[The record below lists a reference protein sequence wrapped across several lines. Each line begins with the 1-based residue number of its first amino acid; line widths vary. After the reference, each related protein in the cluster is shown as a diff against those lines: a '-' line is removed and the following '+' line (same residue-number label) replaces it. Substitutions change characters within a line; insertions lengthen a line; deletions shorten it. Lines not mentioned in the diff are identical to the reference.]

1 MPNQILKFISALW
14 LIGAC
19 PVAAQGWQGAQLGIT
34 PGGVFS
40 GSYAPGAGM
49 PDAADV
55 TTRIR
60 GPVHVGYGL
69 QRGSLVLGAVADLA
83 RPDARGRAISGPLD
97 GALANS
103 LRLRAGLSHGETL
116 IFGSLGMSWDA
127 TGAGQGAGGNRVA
140 PSPGLI
146 FGAGAERALRENLS
160 GRIEAYLIDTPG
172 SAGTP
177 STTSQTIVFRTG
189 LTLQF

>member
-1 MPNQILKFISALW
+1 MPDHILKFVCALW
-14 LIGAC
+14 LAGSC

-34 PGGVFS
+34 LGGVFS
-40 GSYAPGAGM
+40 DSYALRSGM

-69 QRGSLVLGAVADLA
+69 QRGTLVLGAVADLA
-83 RPDARGRAISGPLD
+83 RPDARGRAISGPFD

-127 TGAGQGAGGNRVA
+127 TEAGQGTGGSRAA
-140 PSPGLI
+140 PPPGLI
-146 FGAGAERALRENLS
+146 FGAGAEHALRENLS

-172 SAGTP
+172 SAGSP
-177 STTSQTIVFRTG
+177 STTSQTVVFRTG